1 MFVIKQVNFTTFTKS
16 NYSQIT
22 GQRMHEIFSSCIL
35 LPVLSFLG
43 SNSKWKAVH
52 QTFDTQKVHL
62 QKIKAAVQQTSA
74 IEAVHHQ
81 NVQELYRLMG

>member
-1 MFVIKQVNFTTFTKS
+1 MH
-16 NYSQIT
+16 QI
-22 GQRMHEIFSSCIL
+22 FFSCIL
-35 LPVLSFLG
+35 LPILSFLG

-52 QTFDTQKVHL
+52 QTSNVQNRHL

-74 IEAVHHQ
+74 IEAVHQQ